1 MNNNSL
7 PSLSNKRKL
16 TEQQQNFLSALAV
29 QAKGNINKALDMA
42 GYKET
47 SYYNV
52 INNLKDEIVE
62 VATKILA
69 KSAPQASQKLV
80 EILESDDPIPQVN
93 AKLQAAQTLLDRV
106 GVAKRDKLDITHTSA
121 SGIFLLPTKLK
132 LFSLNTLRAMFYKT
146 AVFVI
151 KRNSS
156 SEILD
161 IYSIIQSEEDR
172 ATPFKIDAL
181 LQNTKELKKIQKENY
196 QISLEYNFDSR
207 YEIIDKVVTTI
218 I

>member
-1 MNNNSL
+1 MNNNFL

-29 QAKGNINKALDMA
+29 QAKGDINKALDMA

-121 SGIFLLPTKLK
+121 SGIFLLPTK
-132 LFSLNTLRAMFYKT
+132 
-146 AVFVI
+146 
-151 KRNSS
+151 
-156 SEILD
+156 
-161 IYSIIQSEEDR
+161 
-172 ATPFKIDAL
+172 
-181 LQNTKELKKIQKENY
+181 KELIELIRLKQIGRIRARALYNAGYKNLNIINDVTVIRLSQVPQIGKSIAQNIKE
-196 QISLEYNFDSR
+196 QLKDFESDDSDIR
-207 YEIIDKVVTTI
+207 
-218 I
+218 